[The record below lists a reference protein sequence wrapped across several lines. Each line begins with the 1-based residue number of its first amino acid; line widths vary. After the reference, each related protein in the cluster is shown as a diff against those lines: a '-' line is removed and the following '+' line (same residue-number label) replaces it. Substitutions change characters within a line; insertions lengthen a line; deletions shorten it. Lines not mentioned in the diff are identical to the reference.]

1 MSCRVASRPPP
12 THKQESGAKASRG
25 GSAEGHR
32 VKDQDRVY
40 EKDIDWCRMYRFS
53 AAKLTLDVHFMMSLH
68 LVQGTHRSKA
78 IFEGTRAIQRAVSE
92 PATFRGI
99 CPSPCDAAG
108 CPSLRRFLFADT
120 FILHQVFSNIVV
132 LFCCATRPSLVQST
146 KRNRKRATAGAVIFS
161 GDEARAHTCMHR
173 RRHPCVHDVTQLS

>member
-132 LFCCATRPSLVQST
+132 LFCCATRPRAWCSLQ
-146 KRNRKRATAGAVIFS
+146 REIANAPPPER
-161 GDEARAHTCMHR
+161 
-173 RRHPCVHDVTQLS
+173 